1 MSDGEGSS
9 ATATGGAV
17 PAPAALCLDRRRAAW
32 ATLISIVVPVLA
44 GLCIRST
51 LLIAGHEFAVT
62 VVLLL
67 AGFTIFA
74 LTYVVLTL
82 TTFSGL
88 GPDGFRVRMRARS
101 AAQRHRL
108 GSPIIGGKM
117 PAFALESTVL
127 ALITALVLPHIP
139 AISLD
144 DLVLVPITLCV
155 LLSSWMLSIVS
166 YALHYAQRDLERPA
180 LEFPGERADTFADY
194 MYFSIA
200 VATTFGATDVNIT
213 TPRMRHVVNLNTL
226 LTFVYN
232 TVIVAL
238 LASFL
243 VR

>member
-1 MSDGEGSS
+1 MSDGEGAS
-9 ATATGGAV
+9 AEASGGAV
-17 PAPAALCLDRRRAAW
+17 PAPALCSDRRRAAW
-32 ATLISIVVPVLA
+32 ATLISIAIPVLA

-51 LLIAGHEFAVT
+51 PLMEGHEFAAS
-62 VVLLL
+62 VVLVL

-88 GPDGFRVRMRARS
+88 GPDDFRVRMRARS

-108 GSPIIGGKM
+108 GSPIIGGKI

-127 ALITALVLPHIP
+127 TLITVLVLPHIE

-144 DLVLVPITLCV
+144 DLVLIPITLCV
-155 LLSSWMLSIVS
+155 LLSSWMLSMVS
-166 YALHYAQRDLERPA
+166 YALHYAQRDLEEPA
-180 LEFPGERADTFADY
+180 LEFPGERANTFADY

-243 VR
+243 IR